1 MLQTAYPLGKANWT
15 VKIML
20 NYFRP
25 HVACCLQPFA
35 VALMLSYSASPVY
48 AQQSGGLP
56 DWLYVG
62 FEQQSRIQFLDGQFR
77 NGLEGSDQGFEWRNL
92 LKAEANFER
101 FSLTAELAD
110 MRTYLTDEDSPLD
123 SFFANPF
130 DILQANVNFPVK
142 DLFQEGDTGF
152 LKIGRFTM
160 DQGSRRF
167 VARNRFRNT
176 INSFAGVHAGLE
188 SDDTSIEMFFTRPT
202 VRLVDGDWIDNDP
215 RPDKQSSDFFW
226 GAYVTTALGPQ
237 GDSVQFYILGADE
250 RRDRPANQRFDVLN
264 PGVRLF
270 RSPAAGRW
278 HYDAEAVYQ
287 FGDAPAMDA
296 SGPLREHKARYYHF
310 SFGYSFQASWR
321 PRLSFIYHYGS
332 GDEDPLDNESN
343 ELDHLF
349 GVPRPD
355 FGPTGSFRAF
365 QRVNTSSPGLLLSLQ
380 PASNVDAYVRWQ
392 RPSLAAPA
400 QGWRITR
407 YRHEGGVGED
417 HLGNQLETRVR
428 WHLFSGKLTIDSG
441 YVHIV
446 PGAYMDRVNKGESHY
461 FYAQTILRL

>member
-1 MLQTAYPLGKANWT
+1 MSHYYQMNLMRVIQHFSAPLLLW
-15 VKIML
+15 IL
-20 NYFRP
+20 
-25 HVACCLQPFA
+25 A
-35 VALMLSYSASPVY
+35 VTIPRSAF
-48 AQQSGGLP
+48 AQQNGGLP
-56 DWLYVG
+56 DWLSVG

-92 LKAEANFER
+92 LRTEARFDR
-101 FSLTAELAD
+101 FSLNAEFAD
-110 MRTYLTDEDSPLD
+110 MRTYLTDQGSPLD
-123 SFFANPF
+123 SFFANPL
-130 DILQANVNFPVK
+130 DILQANVSFPIK
-142 DLFQEGDTGF
+142 DVFREGDSGF
-152 LKIGRFTM
+152 VKVGRFTM

-188 SDDTSIEMFFTRPT
+188 SGGTTIEMFYTRPT
-202 VRLVDGDWIDNDP
+202 TRLVEGDWIDNEP

-226 GAYVTTALGPQ
+226 GAYVTTALGSQ
-237 GDSVQFYILGADE
+237 GDSLQFYFLGADE

-287 FGDAPAMDA
+287 FGDAPALDA
-296 SGPLREHKARYYHF
+296 SRPLRNHKARYYHL
-310 SFGYSFQASWR
+310 SFGYSFQASWQ
-321 PRLSFIYHYGS
+321 PRLSFVYHYGS
-332 GDEDPLDNESN
+332 GDKDPLDNESN

-365 QRVNTSSPGLLLSLQ
+365 QRVNTSSPGLMLNLQ
-380 PASNVDAYVRWQ
+380 PASNVDAYIRWQ

-407 YRHEGGVGED
+407 YRHEGGLGED
-417 HLGNQLETRVR
+417 HLGDQLETRVR

-441 YVHIV
+441 YVYIA
-446 PGAYMDRVNKGESHY
+446 PGAYMDRVRKGESHY